1 MRQDAPMRK
10 RPSARASG
18 RAFRMSGPRLQERD
32 RGAVNLLVLGMMA
45 LLAIGA
51 YFAYAW
57 APHWMRNR
65 DVIQAMNEAGYQAWR
80 EDDSKLIEMILKR
93 TDTIVLVEDE
103 EGGERYPGIDGSMIE
118 IDRDDKNVYIHLAY
132 TVPMY
137 LPWTKRVKE
146 IRFDNRIR
154 KDLEVP
160 TR

>member
-1 MRQDAPMRK
+1 MRVEL
-10 RPSARASG
+10 SARPDG
-18 RAFRMSGPRLQERD
+18 GAFRMSGLRLQRRD
-32 RGAVNLLVLGMMA
+32 RGAVNLVVLGMMS
-45 LLAIGA
+45 LVAIGA

-57 APHWMRNR
+57 VPHWMRNR

-80 EDDSKLIEMILKR
+80 EDDSKLLEMILKR
-93 TDTIVLVEDE
+93 TDAIVLVEDE
-103 EGGERYPGIDGSMIE
+103 EGGERYPGIDESMIE
-118 IDRDDKNVYIHLAY
+118 IERDAKNVYIHVAY